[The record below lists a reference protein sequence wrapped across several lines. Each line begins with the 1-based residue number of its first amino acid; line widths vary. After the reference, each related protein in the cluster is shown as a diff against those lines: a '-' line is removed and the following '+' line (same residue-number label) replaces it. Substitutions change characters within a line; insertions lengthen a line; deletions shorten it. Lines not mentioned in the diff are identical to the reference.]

1 MHGISMAWFGGGGVV
16 RTGLFY
22 SQIDFWGI
30 RLPAL
35 TSQEGVMCG
44 CVVCG
49 FLPFHGTRMKSQQ
62 PRAEQW
68 GMIRPG
74 PAPWCVVVLHAMNA
88 PKRRLRRSLWVR
100 ETNQKCVTHFFPRL
114 SKKIF
119 YFLAFS
125 LAFLGKVNRS
135 ITTGSTTHSC
145 SHAFG
150 WLVLSYAENGY
161 PRTRATGFGRNRVIW
176 HAHTHARTFLTAKAS
191 NPKSIVTA
199 TTCQPLCH
207 CHCHSWSEIL

>member
-1 MHGISMAWFGGGGVV
+1 VCCALTLAYRSNRRAWLAARASTCAYGAGDGMHGMSMAWFGGGGVV

-22 SQIDFWGI
+22 AQIDFWGI

-68 GMIRPG
+68 GIIRPG

-100 ETNQKCVTHFFPRL
+100 ETNQKCVTHFF
-114 SKKIF
+114 S
-119 YFLAFS
+119 S
-125 LAFLGKVNRS
+125 
-135 ITTGSTTHSC
+135 
-145 SHAFG
+145 
-150 WLVLSYAENGY
+150 
-161 PRTRATGFGRNRVIW
+161 
-176 HAHTHARTFLTAKAS
+176 
-191 NPKSIVTA
+191 
-199 TTCQPLCH
+199 
-207 CHCHSWSEIL
+207 SE